1 MEVSLDKATIDA
13 IANRVATIIRKSIM
27 DEKQPEMVTVKEA
40 AAILH
45 ISPDRMRR
53 IKDRFP
59 YIKAGGH
66 GGRILFKRDTLLEHY
81 NQQ

>member
-1 MEVSLDKATIDA
+1 MEITLDKTTIDA
-13 IANRVATIIRKSIM
+13 IAVKTTAMVLKALLKKK
-27 DEKQPEMVTVKEA
+27 ELLPEMVTTKEA

-59 YIKAGGH
+59 YSKSQGGK
-66 GGRILFKRDTLLEHY
+66 ILFVRDALLSY
-81 NQQ
+81 NNH